1 MDKVDKINQAITRFY
16 QGKQAVSEHLIAAIR
31 YSAEAGGK
39 RIRPL
44 LLLELLEAFSVTLTD
59 SHYDVAAALEMIHT
73 GSLIH
78 DDLPAMDNDDY
89 RRGRLTNHK
98 KFDEATAILAGD
110 SLFLDAFAL
119 IAETNLSAN
128 IKVDLMHCLSHS
140 SGTFGMVGGQMLDM
154 KAEGQELALTDL
166 QEIHRH
172 KTGCLLAY
180 PFWAAAKIADVDE
193 EILLDLYQA
202 GLKVGHAFQVRDD
215 ILDVTADFT
224 NLGKTPQKD
233 LTAEKMTYP
242 RLLGLDES
250 YRVLNEDI
258 DQSIAILEA
267 LRNKLILKPDNII
280 CLIERLRLN
289 A

>member
-1 MDKVDKINQAITRFY
+1 MNKVDKINQALTRFY
-16 QGKQAVSEHLIAAIR
+16 QEKQAVSEQLIAAIR
-31 YSAEAGGK
+31 YSAESGGK

-59 SHYDVAAALEMIHT
+59 SHYDIAAALEMIHT

-89 RRGRLTNHK
+89 RRGCLTNHK

-119 IAETNLSAN
+119 IAGTNLSAN
-128 IKVDLMHCLSHS
+128 IKVDLIESLSNS

-154 KAEGQELALTDL
+154 KAEGQDLTLAEL
-166 QEIHRH
+166 QEIHSH

-180 PFWAAAKIADVDE
+180 PFWAAAKIAEVDE
-193 EILLDLYQA
+193 QILLEIYQA
-202 GLKVGHAFQVRDD
+202 GQKVGHAFQVRDD
-215 ILDVTADFT
+215 ILDVTADFAD
-224 NLGKTPQKD
+224 LGKTPHKD
-233 LTAEKMTYP
+233 LVAEKMTYP
-242 RLLGLDES
+242 RLLGLEES
-250 YRVLNEDI
+250 YCVLNEDI

-267 LRNKLILKPDNII
+267 LRNKVAFKPENII
-280 CLIERLRLN
+280 CLIERLRLH